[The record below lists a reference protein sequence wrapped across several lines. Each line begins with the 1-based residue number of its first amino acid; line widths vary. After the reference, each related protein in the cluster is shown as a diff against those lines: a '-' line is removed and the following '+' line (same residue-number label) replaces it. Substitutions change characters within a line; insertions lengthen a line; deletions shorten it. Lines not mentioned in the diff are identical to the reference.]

1 MKKQI
6 VVGAALVLLCCS
18 KKAENSTEPKDT
30 LPDTIKKVVR
40 QPEVP
45 TTENEV
51 LLDKDIL
58 FNGKLPRYFSI
69 QDFEKVFVVADS
81 TKLVYDIEPCTTIF
95 ENPNGGKDTNHS
107 YWYKN
112 GAVFE
117 QYKNEI
123 AVERFKFI
131 KNNYLL
137 YKNNKIDATT
147 TPSDLKKIFP
157 NAVKNSEI
165 MDVNGEGNL
174 EVLILQEDATG
185 ISDGHIKLFFKDNHA
200 YYIQWWFPC

>member
-6 VVGAALVLLCCS
+6 VVGVLLVLLSCS
-18 KKAENSTEPKDT
+18 KKAENSTEPKDA

-40 QPEVP
+40 QPEVA

-51 LLDKDIL
+51 LLEKDIL
-58 FNGKLPRYFSI
+58 FNGKLPRYFSK
-69 QDFEKVFVVADS
+69 QDFERVFVVADS

-95 ENPNGGKDTNHS
+95 ENPNGGKDTNHM

-123 AVERFKFI
+123 AVQQFKFT
-131 KNNYLL
+131 KNNYVL
-137 YKNNKIDATT
+137 YKNSKIDAATT
-147 TPSDLKKIFP
+147 LSDLKKIFP
-157 NAVKNSEI
+157 NAVKNSET
-165 MDVNGEGNL
+165 MDVYGEGNL
-174 EVLILQEDATG
+174 QVILLREDSEG
-185 ISDGHIKLFFKDNHA
+185 ISDGHIKLFFKDHHA
-200 YYIQWWFPC
+200 YFIQWWFPC